1 MIKNQNSG
9 LPLHEWP
16 PIQLSNYD
24 SYKPSNLLV
33 SEFMNTDFLT
43 VYPGDLIDMVI
54 QIMKWKDLEHLCV
67 ENKAGKLIGVVTKSR
82 ILEALSKKKDP
93 EQTMLVQDVMVENPI
108 FIHSDSKLKEAF
120 DIVQKQANNFLPV
133 VKEDELIGV
142 LSKAEFQW
150 ITKRLI
156 ASLDHQ

>member
-1 MIKNQNSG
+1 M
-9 LPLHEWP
+9 
-16 PIQLSNYD
+16 
-24 SYKPSNLLV
+24 
-33 SEFMNTDFLT
+33 
-43 VYPGDLIDMVI
+43 
-54 QIMKWKDLEHLCV
+54 
-67 ENKAGKLIGVVTKSR
+67 VTKSR